1 VLEILQKNTKAT
13 GAVIIKLF
21 YEETQR
27 CGCHA
32 CIIAENISRRS
43 LNFDFQTK
51 EINSY
56 REKMAFEII
65 DGKVFEQK
73 LCEDL

>member
-1 VLEILQKNTKAT
+1 VLEIRQKNPKDT
-13 GAVIIKLF
+13 GAVIIKVF

-32 CIIAENISRRS
+32 LIIAENISRRS
-43 LNFDFQTK
+43 FNFDFQTK

-56 REKMAFEII
+56 REKMTFEII
-65 DGKVFEQK
+65 NGKLFEQK
-73 LCEDL
+73 LCADF